1 MIAFKIKTKVNKL
14 IILNLE
20 LSNNKLIK
28 KINNYN

>member
-20 LSNNKLIK
+20 SSNNKLIK
-28 KINNYN
+28 KINN

>member
-28 KINNYN
+28 KINN